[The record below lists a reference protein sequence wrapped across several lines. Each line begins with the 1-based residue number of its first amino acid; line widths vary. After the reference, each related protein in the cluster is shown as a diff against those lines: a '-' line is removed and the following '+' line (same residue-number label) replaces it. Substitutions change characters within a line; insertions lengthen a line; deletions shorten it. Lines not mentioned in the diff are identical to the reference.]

1 MLPESLAV
9 SPVPKPRREI
19 VIKTKPRRELRMPSL
34 TGPLIVGGVAAAG
47 IDRIDLLAGAGP
59 FVLTPFVLLA
69 PILIVAA
76 VNYWAMKGV
85 DGKRPSSL
93 RLGGWLVYIL
103 CAVLL
108 ASMFFTET
116 SRSVSRYILLL
127 ALVAGGWALISLVR
141 KTGNYAALRAGAW
154 MGLILY
160 VGFDLIQWASFKGML
175 GLPEFG
181 GTLNMAVSAYGEGVI
196 RMGGG
201 SVDPNRAAVAIA
213 TYTFILIGDPLVSK
227 ARGGLSSSFIL
238 ILGAALALATISR
251 SGLAVFACVM
261 IGAISAIWR
270 NQTAMQKVGTLIASA
285 AVLVWV
291 LQSGL
296 IETLNVVDITSARL
310 SFSSEGS
317 AESHFEL
324 YGEAWKL
331 LEANP
336 ASFLTGH
343 GYGSSFLYL
352 QDFFVGNEYA
362 NYHSMYLTLLVEA
375 GIVSVALIV
384 ALLIPPIFGGRRWL
398 AIGAV
403 LFGVFYQGLS
413 DPIFWIQ
420 IAMFWALPMGD
431 GRVRILPS
439 TRPSPRPKQPHISK
453 AYDRMDPRL
462 INRTGSRN
470 SY

>member
-1 MLPESLAV
+1 M
-9 SPVPKPRREI
+9 
-19 VIKTKPRRELRMPSL
+19 
-34 TGPLIVGGVAAAG
+34 
-47 IDRIDLLAGAGP
+47 DLLAGAGP
-59 FVLTPFVLLA
+59 FVLTPF
-69 PILIVAA
+69 ILIAPLIIIAA
-76 VNYWAMKGV
+76 VIHWAAKGV
-85 DGKRPSSL
+85 DDKRPAGV
-93 RLGGWLVYIL
+93 RLGGWLVFAL
-103 CAVLL
+103 CSVLL
-108 ASMFFTET
+108 ASLFFTET

-127 ALVAGGWALISLVR
+127 ALVAGGWALIALVR

-154 MGLILY
+154 LGLLLY
-160 VGFDLIQWASFKGML
+160 VGFDVIQWATFQGFL
-175 GLPEFG
+175 WLPEFG
-181 GTLNMAVSAYGEGVI
+181 GMLNMGVSAYGEGVI

-227 ARGGLSSSFIL
+227 ARGALSSSFIL
-238 ILGAALALATISR
+238 FLGAALALATISR

-261 IGAISAIWR
+261 IGAIAATWR
-270 NQTAMQKVGTLIASA
+270 NQTATQKVGTFIASVA
-285 AVLVWV
+285 GLVWV
-291 LQSGL
+291 MQSGL
-296 IETLNVVDITSARL
+296 IETLNVVDIAAARL

-324 YGEAWKL
+324 FGEAWKL
-331 LEANP
+331 VDANP

-352 QDFFVGNEYA
+352 QDFFPGHEYA

-375 GIVSVALIV
+375 GIVSILLVL
-384 ALLIPPIFGGRRWL
+384 ALLVPAVFSGRRWL
-398 AIGAV
+398 AIGAL

-439 TRPSPRPKQPHISK
+439 TRPPSKPKQIHISK
-453 AYDRMDPRL
+453 AYDRMDRRL
-462 INRTGSRN
+462 INGTRPRN
-470 SY
+470 TY